1 MAARIRIPLIL
12 FRRVGKKSMIKSQN
26 YIPEKLYREIVKNMP
41 ISCVDVVIAG
51 RGKFLMGKRKNKPAQ
66 GKWWFVGGRIRKG
79 ERLEQA
85 VCRHVKTETG
95 VSQVKIK
102 KILGTTET
110 FFKDSA
116 QGPGT
121 HTVNTTF
128 FVEIP
133 RGKVFLSVNSDN
145 SELVWFSKID
155 KSWHPCVRQMLR
167 SAGFK

>member
-1 MAARIRIPLIL
+1 MT
-12 FRRVGKKSMIKSQN
+12 KKRKN

-41 ISCVDVVIAG
+41 ISCVDVLIAS
-51 RGKFLMGKRKNKPAQ
+51 RGKFLLGKRKNKPAQ

-85 VCRHVKTETG
+85 ARRHVKTETG
-95 VSQVKIK
+95 VSQIKIK
-102 KILGTTET
+102 KMLGTTES

-121 HTVNTTF
+121 HTINTTF
-128 FVEIP
+128 LVEIP
-133 RGKVFLSVNSDN
+133 RDKILLPADSEN
-145 SELVWFSKID
+145 SEIEWFSRINKN
-155 KSWHPCVRQMLR
+155 WHPCVRQMLK